1 MKMEINNF
9 DELLTFLERK
19 EITSQ
24 HINELLIKSIGVY
37 CFGQD
42 GKEEIISQLKEYW
55 ASFGNLP
62 ITERPIFLSQ
72 KSLNFSINDIYKETV
87 QR

>member
-1 MKMEINNF
+1 MEINNF

-24 HINELLIKSIGVY
+24 HINELLIKAIGVY
-37 CFGQD
+37 CYVED
-42 GKEEIISQLKEYW
+42 EKEEIIRQLLEYW
-55 ASFGNLP
+55 TSFGNLP
-62 ITERPIFLSQ
+62 MNQRPIFLSQ
-72 KSLNFSINDIYKETV
+72 KNLNFNITDIYKDTV